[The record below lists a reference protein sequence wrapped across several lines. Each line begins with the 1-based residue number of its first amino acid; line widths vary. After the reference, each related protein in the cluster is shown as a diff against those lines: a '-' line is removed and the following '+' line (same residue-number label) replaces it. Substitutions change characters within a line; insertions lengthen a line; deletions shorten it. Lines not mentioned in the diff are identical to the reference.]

1 MPLAVPRFASIM
13 VPLDGSPLA
22 ERALPLGLD
31 LAERARARLRLV
43 LVHQSPP
50 PPIDK
55 AAARLAVKVELAV
68 RRAEREY
75 LRATQARLGRT
86 ATRGRVRG
94 ITLSGPVGDALTR
107 YVSELGIDLVVMAT
121 HGRGGFER
129 AWLGSVA
136 DRLVRTLEIPVLLV
150 RAGGDS
156 APKAAVPARPVLVP
170 LDGSAKAEEALGPAV
185 ALARLWDLEVQLV
198 QVVRPAMLAGD
209 PALPLPSVYD
219 EALTSL
225 GRSQAQDYLDDMAEQ
240 VRSLGVRAVAN
251 AVLGWSATET
261 LLELAGAGRVGLI
274 ALATHGR
281 GGLRRAALGSVADKL
296 VRAAGVPV
304 LVCRPRG
311 GRARAGRA

>member
-1 MPLAVPRFASIM
+1 MPLDVPRFASIM

-31 LAERARARLRLV
+31 LAQRARARLRLV

-75 LRATQARLGRT
+75 LRATQQRLGET
-86 ATRGRVRG
+86 ATKGRVRG
-94 ITLSGPVGDALTR
+94 VTLSGSVADTLAT

-136 DRLVRTLEIPVLLV
+136 DRLVHTLEIPMLLV
-150 RAGGDS
+150 RADGEPAPGS
-156 APKAAVPARPVLVP
+156 APVGPVLVP
-170 LDGSAKAEEALGPAV
+170 LDGSPRAEEALGPAI
-185 ALARLWDLEVQLV
+185 ALARLWDAEVQLV
-198 QVVRPAMLAGD
+198 QVVRPVMLATD
-209 PALPLPSVYD
+209 PALPLPSTYD
-219 EALTSL
+219 ETGTSL
-225 GRSQAQDYLDDMAEQ
+225 GRSQAQDYLDDMAEE
-240 VRSLGVRAVAN
+240 VRALGLRATAN
-251 AVLGWSATET
+251 AVLGWSAVDT
-261 LLELAGAGRVGLI
+261 LLELAGHERVGII
-274 ALATHGR
+274 AIATHGR

-296 VRAAGVPV
+296 VRAASVPV
-304 LVCRPRG
+304 LVTRPRG
-311 GRARAGRA
+311 RRARAGRS